1 MSIRQLFTVILLLAL
16 FGFSLRVPADP
27 DLWWHLRLGQY
38 ILEEGIPHE
47 DPDFAF
53 TTEGRPWITHEWLTD
68 ILMYVVY
75 DRAGGLYGLSILFA
89 ALTTLTFGLLYFA
102 SDGRPYLAG
111 LATFWG
117 ICASLPFINVRP
129 QIFNIL
135 FGALIIFIVEGVRRR
150 GWSHRLFWLFPVLIA
165 LWVNMHG
172 GYLLGLVVMGVY
184 VVGDG
189 AQTLLRGADDSRDER
204 LAWAAVMTLV
214 GAGLVSVFAA
224 LLNPNGIDMWF
235 YAFETLSS
243 GAMREAI
250 EEWKSP
256 NFHLWYMWF
265 FGSMLLSTWGIMIYS
280 RRPVLWTDLL
290 FVAGTS
296 FAGLQSMRNIPLF
309 AMAVIPVL
317 SRHLV
322 GLFSEATAARL
333 MQADDLQPA
342 SPASRIINV
351 VLALFVII
359 GIGVFGTVTLSE
371 TEMRTAANFPVDAVA
386 YIKAEG
392 LDEGRIFNDY
402 DWGGYL
408 IWHQIPTFIDG
419 RADLFGDEFLFQ
431 YLDTINRRSNW
442 QEPFDQY
449 DIDTI
454 LTSRWGDM
462 AVVIDLVPEW
472 ELVYEDDVAR
482 IYRRSPLRG
491 SDQ

>member
-1 MSIRQLFTVILLLAL
+1 
-16 FGFSLRVPADP
+16 
-27 DLWWHLRLGQY
+27 
-38 ILEEGIPHE
+38 
-47 DPDFAF
+47 
-53 TTEGRPWITHEWLTD
+53 
-68 ILMYVVY
+68 
-75 DRAGGLYGLSILFA
+75 
-89 ALTTLTFGLLYFA
+89 
-102 SDGRPYLAG
+102 
-111 LATFWG
+111 
-117 ICASLPFINVRP
+117 
-129 QIFNIL
+129 
-135 FGALIIFIVEGVRRR
+135 
-150 GWSHRLFWLFPVLIA
+150 
-165 LWVNMHG
+165 
-172 GYLLGLVVMGVY
+172 
-184 VVGDG
+184 
-189 AQTLLRGADDSRDER
+189 
-204 LAWAAVMTLV
+204 
-214 GAGLVSVFAA
+214 
-224 LLNPNGIDMWF
+224 MWF

-322 GLFSEATAARL
+322 GLFSEASAARL

-408 IWHQIPTFIDG
+408 
-419 RADLFGDEFLFQ
+419 DLAPDP
-431 YLDTINRRSNW
+431 D
-442 QEPFDQY
+442 
-449 DIDTI
+449 
-454 LTSRWGDM
+454 
-462 AVVIDLVPEW
+462 
-472 ELVYEDDVAR
+472 
-482 IYRRSPLRG
+482 IYRRPGRSIWG
-491 SDQ
+491 